1 MDNRFRREVYQS
13 FGQRADAGMDLV
25 DALTSAPVVE
35 SPVGLSESPL
45 FRREFSSIYDFLKSG
60 EILYHILRKVL
71 FPGENETDQ
80 LKRIVKLFGFPIF
93 AAWPQAYNMPNYR
106 HVIGVDKVPPDPEE
120 LFKRYACVF
129 F

>member
-60 EILYHILRKVL
+60 QILYYILHKVL
-71 FPGENETDQ
+71 FRNQPADAET
-80 LKRIVKLFGFPIF
+80 IAGYEVH
-93 AAWPQAYNMPNYR
+93 A
-106 HVIGVDKVPPDPEE
+106 VDCTKDPVPEAETLRD
-120 LFKRYACVF
+120 RG
-129 F
+129 